1 LISAEVINWTLSD
14 ERRRMDLPV
23 GVAYGTDPQVV
34 IDILV
39 GVANDHSEVL
49 SDPAPAALFLGF
61 GDSSIDFQLR
71 AWTRTNYVQVSS
83 DLLVAMNAALA
94 EAGIEIPFPQRD
106 LHLRS
111 VDGDAA
117 DRLSARVSK
126 KRDNALE

>member
-1 LISAEVINWTLSD
+1 
-14 ERRRMDLPV
+14 M
-23 GVAYGTDPQVV
+23 V

-39 GVANDHSEVL
+39 GVANNHPEVL
-49 SDPAPAALFLGF
+49 SDPNPAAIFLGF
-61 GDSSIDFQLR
+61 GDSSLDFQLR
-71 AWTRTNYVQVSS
+71 AWTRTDYVRVSS

-106 LHLRS
+106 FHLRS

-117 DRLSARVSK
+117 DRLSAQVSE